1 MALKLGKYNVC
12 VLDLLTDSRTGRLS
26 ASKLWLHIAN
36 SIMSY
41 IMLHSETVD
50 WELLAVYGSVVG
62 GSYVAVLFFKLRY
75 SGATLPNSGGSEYVP
90 DSELDGMAER
100 GGTSESERTA
110 KRPVRGSRKN
120 TKGGKR

>member
-1 MALKLGKYNVC
+1 MIKIGKYSIC
-12 VLDLLTDSRTGRLS
+12 ILDLFTDSRTGRLS

-41 IMLHSETVD
+41 IMLHSEAVD

-75 SGATLPNSGGSEYVP
+75 ASGGFGGGGM
-90 DSELDGMAER
+90 DSLPVYEHDAPISHGEA
-100 GGTSESERTA
+100 GGIIDKPMQRSGRKA
-110 KRPVRGSRKN
+110 KR
-120 TKGGKR
+120 GKR